1 MSQLTHMNSEQGDIL
16 AHLQGGCLTI
26 VGSPI
31 DLKVCYSLNSQDET
45 VTVSVSLAG
54 ISMGSA
60 TLSAKNPSV
69 NLSLS
74 LAIVK
79 ASIGLKFDARNL
91 KLSYTAKACYYAPFS
106 WHCASHSGTIFNF

>member
-1 MSQLTHMNSEQGDIL
+1 MSQLTHMKADQGDTL
-16 AHLQGGCLTI
+16 AHLQGGCVTI

-31 DLKVCYSLNSQDET
+31 NLKVCYSLNTQDES
-45 VTVSVSLAG
+45 VTVSASIAG
-54 ISMGSA
+54 ASMGSA
-60 TLSAKNPSV
+60 TLSAKNPSIS
-69 NLSLS
+69 LSLS

-79 ASIGLKFDARNL
+79 ASISLKFDAKNL

>member
-1 MSQLTHMNSEQGDIL
+1 MSHLTHMNVEQGDIL
-16 AHLQGGCLTI
+16 SHLQGGCITI

-31 DLKVCYSLNSQDET
+31 DLKVCYSLNKQDET
-45 VTVSVSLAG
+45 VTISVSLAG
-54 ISMGSA
+54 MSMGSA

-69 NLSLS
+69 TLSLS

-79 ASIGLKFDARNL
+79 ASITLKFDARNL

>member
-1 MSQLTHMNSEQGDIL
+1 MENLTKMKAEQGDIL
-16 AHLQGGCLTI
+16 AHLTGGCVTI

-31 DLKVCYSLNSQDET
+31 NLKVCYSLNTSDET

-54 ISMGSA
+54 VSMGSA

-69 NLSLS
+69 TLSLS
-74 LAIVK
+74 LAVVK
-79 ASIGLKFDARNL
+79 ASITLKFDPRNL